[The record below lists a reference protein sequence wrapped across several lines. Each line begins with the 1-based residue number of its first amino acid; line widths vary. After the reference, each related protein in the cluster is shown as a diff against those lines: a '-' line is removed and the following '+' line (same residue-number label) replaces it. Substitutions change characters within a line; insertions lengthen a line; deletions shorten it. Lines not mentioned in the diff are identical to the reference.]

1 MTPRETLEQQAR
13 AAARA
18 VYLGDDTLLAT
29 VLGGRLKMFL
39 AASDIGIM
47 PHLALDG
54 FWESWVT
61 IAVLRMVRP
70 GMRVVNVGANVGYY
84 ALLFADLATS
94 TGSVLAVE
102 PNPELC
108 ALLEKSRHANG
119 FWHMQ
124 ICRAA
129 AADAVSEGALV
140 VPEGHAGN
148 AHLGDIAGP
157 DGRLVTTLVTTVDH
171 LAANAWGLSPD
182 IVFIDAEGAEER
194 IWQGMKETRRRRDVT
209 IVIEYE
215 TKRYADPDAFVRGFE
230 DDGFTLGQIGI
241 EGEILPVA
249 REQILADG
257 PILMLVLRRP
267 R

>member
-157 DGRLVTTLVTTVDH
+157 DGRLVPTLVTTVDH
-171 LAANAWGLSPD
+171 LATNAWGRTPD
-182 IVFIDAEGAEER
+182 VVFVDAEGAEER
-194 IWQGMKETRRRRDVT
+194 IWDGMVQTRARRDVV

-215 TKRYADPDAFVRGFE
+215 AKRYADPVGFVKKFE
-230 DDGFTLGQIGI
+230 ADGFTVGRIG
-241 EGEILPVA
+241 EQGEILVTTA
-249 REQILADG
+249 EALAAG
-257 PILMLVLRRP
+257 GMEMVVLRRV